1 MSSEKKGKKNNKS
14 QVTWIKKYKLKLMQG
29 TETKI
34 KTTLHVCGDKICAE
48 LTISYHS
55 VTVQE

>member
-29 TETKI
+29 TETK
-34 KTTLHVCGDKICAE
+34 KLRQAYMFVETKP
-48 LTISYHS
+48 
-55 VTVQE
+55 VQN